1 MIIGPEVDLG
11 SAEPGSVVAEFRS
24 APITREMLA
33 CYAEASGDFNPLHLD
48 PEFARRAGFDD
59 VIAHGMLG
67 MALLGRML
75 TARFG
80 AEHLSHFSARFVG
93 VVPVGETLLC
103 RARLEVLKTNSVLLA
118 LEAATSRGAVAITG
132 QARIRTG

>member
-1 MIIGPEVDLG
+1 MTIGPEVDLG
-11 SAEPGSVVAEFRS
+11 SAEPGSVVAEFHS
-24 APITREMLA
+24 EVITREMLA

-48 PEFARRAGFDD
+48 PEFARKAGFDD
-59 VIAHGMLG
+59 VIVHGMLG

-75 TARFG
+75 TVRFG

-103 RARLEVLKTNSVLLA
+103 RARLEALETSSALLA
-118 LEAATSRGAVAITG
+118 LEAATSRGVVAIIG
-132 QARIRTG
+132 RAHIRTG